1 MFFAENSKNTS
12 FFPEEGRTDMPDQ
25 AMAKLWEA
33 ENRYLCWEA
42 LGTVSHRPCYQLCWC
57 FIS

>member
-33 ENRYLCWEA
+33 ENRYLC
-42 LGTVSHRPCYQLCWC
+42 
-57 FIS
+57 